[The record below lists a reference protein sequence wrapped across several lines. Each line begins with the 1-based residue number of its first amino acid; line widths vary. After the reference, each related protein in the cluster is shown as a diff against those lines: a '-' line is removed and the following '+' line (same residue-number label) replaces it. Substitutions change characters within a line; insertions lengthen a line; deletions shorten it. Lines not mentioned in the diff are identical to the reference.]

1 MKSKLINKNAY
12 ESVCRNCRYGRLN
25 PEGDAVLCLKKG
37 IVDPDGKCRRYTYD
51 PLKRVPRKMPPV
63 RTADP
68 EDFSLDIG
76 FDPPAPEKKSEP
88 IAEETVSAEEENL
101 PDEEEEEELIGGIT
115 EDGEDEES
123 DETEDD
129 VEPDETDGNGSDD
142 GSESKKLWSKI
153 SIFDIENTE
162 D

>member
-76 FDPPAPEKKSEP
+76 FDPPVPEEKPEP
-88 IAEETVSAEEENL
+88 IAEETVSEEENL

-115 EDGEDEES
+115 EDCEDEES

-129 VEPDETDGNGSDD
+129 VEPDETDGNEADD